1 MYGADGEVPQI
12 NEEWE
17 PPSGFVEWDEG
28 APPPGPPAG
37 FPEDSDELGRP
48 LPKPKRRQEP
58 ALEAAF
64 EIPRGQCSGCGARFQ
79 FEDGGAPGFV
89 PEAAYEKQ
97 LGQPITTEVRFSSL
111 QPGY

>member
-48 LPKPKRRQEP
+48 LPKLPHDPAHGTVRFGRRRR
-58 ALEAAF
+58 ARHRRHRTRGVGSGAA
-64 EIPRGQCSGCGARFQ
+64 RARRPSSA
-79 FEDGGAPGFV
+79 GGFRRAPGF
-89 PEAAYEKQ
+89 
-97 LGQPITTEVRFSSL
+97 
-111 QPGY
+111 